1 MLTVSCVAWQLARM
15 RTYKHVWVR
24 SINWGDRLARKTP
37 REAWGKAWGGGG
49 MEGAGGSSLCVHNA
63 PSPNDRYEVN
73 EERNRSCS

>member
-1 MLTVSCVAWQLARM
+1 MGTIDKLGGSAGEKDPEGSVGEGV
-15 RTYKHVWVR
+15 
-24 SINWGDRLARKTP
+24 
-37 REAWGKAWGGGG
+37 GGGG